1 MLYEAS
7 HPNVLSVLGIS
18 IEDYATPFVLYAAT
32 GSVRNLK
39 SFLQDPSYARSV
51 TTIQT
56 VLMGSQLAMAMEHL
70 HNHGVIHKDI
80 AARNC
85 V

>member
-1 MLYEAS
+1 
-7 HPNVLSVLGIS
+7 
-18 IEDYATPFVLYAAT
+18 VLYAAT